1 MRALL
6 SVFIALVA
14 LLFTVVPAQAA
25 GHSGISPLDAT
36 VMVYEKVIPVELQAN
51 DPVVANALSQAR
63 ALADQCKPLTPD
75 ERIAL
80 HQTTGYQQKYSAAVN
95 ELQVMEMHLQAIG
108 RGDLVIASSHGAQA
122 LPDKPYVGDV
132 IATAEQHI
140 PYFWLKVAFTLAVS
154 TILLWLTW
162 RSFVPSTSRKVGGW
176 WYS

>member
-80 HQTTGYQQKYSAAVN
+80 HQTTGYQQKYFAAVN
-95 ELQVMEMHLQAIG
+95 ELQMMEMHLQAIG
-108 RGDLVIASSHGAQA
+108 RGDLVIASSHGAQN
-122 LPDKPYVGDV
+122 LPVKPYMGE
-132 IATAEQHI
+132 AET
-140 PYFWLKVAFTLAVS
+140 PELLAWWVWPAFFLLFVLCVVSLLANVRKS
-154 TILLWLTW
+154 NQRWW
-162 RSFVPSTSRKVGGW
+162 RSASQL
-176 WYS
+176 

>member
-6 SVFIALVA
+6 SVFIAFVA

-95 ELQVMEMHLQAIG
+95 ELQMMEMHLQAIG

-122 LPDKPYVGDV
+122 LPDKPYVGEPTTTPKQK
-132 IATAEQHI
+132 A
-140 PYFWLKVAFTLAVS
+140 PS
-154 TILLWLTW
+154 SWLTVLATI
-162 RSFVPSTSRKVGGW
+162 SFGLLLIVLSIGAFAPRIPRNS
-176 WYS
+176 